1 MVESKPPTARQTSVR
16 TSAAAGGMNNSPATK
31 RRIVYGPLTTILNH
45 GAARGWCPPPKLQQP
60 AVPKGKTRW
69 LAPAEALR
77 LLDAAAPHLRPLL
90 HFILCTGARMSE
102 ALDLD
107 WADVDLP
114 AARAVFRDTKNG
126 KDRAAAL
133 PEAAVLLLANLPGR
147 GGRVFRR
154 DDGEPYADTERQY
167 GGQIKTGFAGA
178 LRRAG
183 ITEPT
188 TPHDLRHT
196 WATWFYALTRDPLL
210 LKAEGGWA
218 SIAMVERYAHLM
230 PSELAGEV
238 AAVWGERHPRIR
250 RVA

>member
-1 MVESKPPTARQTSVR
+1 M
-16 TSAAAGGMNNSPATK
+16 
-31 RRIVYGPLTTILNH
+31 
-45 GAARGWCPPPKLQQP
+45 
-60 AVPKGKTRW
+60 
-69 LAPAEALR
+69 
-77 LLDAAAPHLRPLL
+77 
-90 HFILCTGARMSE
+90 
-102 ALDLD
+102 
-107 WADVDLP
+107 
-114 AARAVFRDTKNG
+114 
-126 KDRAAAL
+126 AAL
-133 PEAAVLLLANLPGR
+133 PEAAGLLLANLPIGKGVTLNTGHGSEPHNATPPANLAAPGAVR
-147 GGRVFRR
+147 SGRVFRR
-154 DDGEPYADTERQY
+154 DDGEPYADAERQY
-167 GGQIKTGFAGA
+167 GGQIKTGFSGA

-238 AAVWGERHPRIR
+238 AAVWGERHPRIAR